1 MSRAV
6 TTARH
11 PGGWLQRAPH
21 RKRALLV
28 IPGCALDGWR
38 VEDEPAAAQQGIDV
52 PSAFHEFLLYERG
65 ASPHTVRAYI
75 ADVQAALDFAEAA
88 GAREVGDVDTATLR
102 NWPAHRH
109 SPTG

>member
-28 IPGCALDGWR
+28 IPGCSLDSWR
-38 VEDEPAAAQQGIDV
+38 VEHKPAAAQQGIDV
-52 PSAFHEFLLYERG
+52 PSALHEVLLYESG
-65 ASPHTVRAYI
+65 ASPHTVRAYS
-75 ADVQAALDFAEAA
+75 ADVQAALDFAAA
-88 GAREVGDVDTATLR
+88 GGAREVRSGRARVGT
-102 NWPAHRH
+102 PV
-109 SPTG
+109 